1 MKKILS
7 MSVILL
13 LGLATGV
20 WADPKLPYD
29 STRVQSVPERVELVS
44 EETGHEGEETSHEGG
59 DNEKV
64 TTRKNSTSDTTV
76 GKTKGPRLNKKTGRH
91 RIVDGGFRGWRRV
104 R

>member
-20 WADPKLPYD
+20 WADPILPHD
-29 STRVQSVPERVELVS
+29 STRVQSVPESVELIS
-44 EETGHEGEETSHEGG
+44 EEAGHEVG
-59 DNEKV
+59 DNEKAI
-64 TTRKNSTSDTTV
+64 TKKNSTSDTRV
-76 GKTKGPRLNKKTGRH
+76 GKTKRPRLNKKTARH